1 MTFGTRLDILKIYLM
16 DCMLKAPGAKTAIGD
31 REREKDRERARTRG
45 RERKGRD
52 EKKKRKSNRER
63 ARKLAAPFGQ
73 YSISSSQEMT
83 LASWS
88 I

>member
-1 MTFGTRLDILKIYLM
+1 MTFETHLDILKIYLM

-31 REREKDRERARTRG
+31 RGTPSG
-45 RERKGRD
+45 
-52 EKKKRKSNRER
+52 
-63 ARKLAAPFGQ
+63 
-73 YSISSSQEMT
+73 SISCSQEMT